1 MVASTFFTAQM
12 KTQVRAMMKILAQT
26 SMEVRVIAAAV

>member
-12 KTQVRAMMKILAQT
+12 KTQARATMKILAQA
-26 SMEVRVIAAAV
+26 SMEVRVMTAAL